1 VVLLLLCLCARTT
14 QAQEELDDL
23 LEGFDEDEE
32 IVLVAPVDDKP
43 SFWELTGALSVS
55 TSYAYAHT
63 HSEPL
68 KREYRGLAALRTQLA
83 LQLDL
88 NLPRDWKAR
97 VSGRGFYDFAYA
109 IQGRGNFTDEA
120 IDKSEDELEFQELW
134 IQGSVLPQLDLKF
147 GRQIVNW
154 GRSETIRVLDILNP
168 LDNREPGLVDI
179 EDLRLPV
186 TMTRL
191 DYYYGKW
198 NLTGIAVHETRFD
211 EDPVFGSEFFP
222 FDTQLPG
229 EDVPGNGG
237 SNTEWAAA
245 LTGIFSGWD
254 VSFHWA
260 RFFDDRSHLALVPAA
275 IGPPQLV
282 REHSRLTMLGASGNY
297 ALGNWLLKSEV
308 GYFDGLE
315 FFVLSGDEKARYDIL
330 LGFEYAGFRDTTIS
344 LEVVRRHISGFDSRL
359 QDSPDFVENNRVE
372 TAFRYSA
379 DFLNSRL
386 HFTYLAAIFGTPA
399 DGGGFMR
406 LSCDYELRDAL
417 TIGGGIV
424 LYLGGDFPIFEGI
437 RRDDRL
443 FLTAKYSF

>member
-1 VVLLLLCLCARTT
+1 MVLLLLCLCARTT

-32 IVLVAPVDDKP
+32 IVLDAPVDDKP

-120 IDKSEDELEFQELW
+120 VDKSEDELEFQELW

-179 EDLRLPV
+179 ED
-186 TMTRL
+186 M
-191 DYYYGKW
+191 
-198 NLTGIAVHETRFD
+198 
-211 EDPVFGSEFFP
+211 
-222 FDTQLPG
+222 
-229 EDVPGNGG
+229 
-237 SNTEWAAA
+237 
-245 LTGIFSGWD
+245 
-254 VSFHWA
+254 
-260 RFFDDRSHLALVPAA
+260 
-275 IGPPQLV
+275 
-282 REHSRLTMLGASGNY
+282 
-297 ALGNWLLKSEV
+297 
-308 GYFDGLE
+308 
-315 FFVLSGDEKARYDIL
+315 
-330 LGFEYAGFRDTTIS
+330 
-344 LEVVRRHISGFDSRL
+344 
-359 QDSPDFVENNRVE
+359 
-372 TAFRYSA
+372 
-379 DFLNSRL
+379 L
-386 HFTYLAAIFGTPA
+386 HFVTAAE
-399 DGGGFMR
+399 
-406 LSCDYELRDAL
+406 Y
-417 TIGGGIV
+417 V
-424 LYLGGDFPIFEGI
+424 LVGLVSAICGMYAAPP
-437 RRDDRL
+437 
-443 FLTAKYSF
+443 